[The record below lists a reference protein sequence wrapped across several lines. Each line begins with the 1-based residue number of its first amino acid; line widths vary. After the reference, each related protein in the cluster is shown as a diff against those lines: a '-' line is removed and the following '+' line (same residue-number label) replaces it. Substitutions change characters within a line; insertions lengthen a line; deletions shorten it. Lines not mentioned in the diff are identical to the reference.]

1 VSKNCSEHTMI
12 QRRKKLCNVKSHHT
26 SLEAFGPARANQVGE
41 KESSV
46 LSRPLRDTTKLV
58 GIKDTMLDS
67 IKLKSSSNHLLNEL
81 AQHVE

>member
-1 VSKNCSEHTMI
+1 VDK
-12 QRRKKLCNVKSHHT
+12 
-26 SLEAFGPARANQVGE
+26 
-41 KESSV
+41 KESSIP
-46 LSRPLRDTTKLV
+46 SRSLRDTTKLV